1 MKAVYVTLE
10 TRFLELVLG
19 KPSDLTALSL
29 PSGALGVASEAQN
42 GHCARV
48 SGKSFAPGSP
58 ALFAAA
64 STR

>member
-29 PSGALGVASEAQN
+29 PSGALGVASES
-42 GHCARV
+42 R
-48 SGKSFAPGSP
+48 
-58 ALFAAA
+58 ALGF
-64 STR
+64 SWTPNCGENE